1 MDDGAADLGAALD
14 LARLAA
20 ADGIR
25 VLAATPH
32 VRDDYPTSAAQME
45 RGLADVRAAVEAAGI
60 ELQLLPGGELALE
73 QAARLEPADLRRF
86 GLGGSD
92 RWLLIEFPYEGWP
105 LGLQRLGQAL
115 AGDGFRVVLGHPERN
130 AEVQGRPSRLHEF
143 AEAGMLVQ
151 LTAASVD
158 GRLGRRA
165 QAASRTLL
173 ELGLA
178 HLIASDAHA
187 PSVRAIG
194 LSAAAQ
200 AVRDPELARW
210 LTEGV
215 PGAIIDDSELPQ
227 RP

>member
-1 MDDGAADLGAALD
+1 M
-14 LARLAA
+14 ARLAA
-20 ADGIR
+20 ADGTR

-32 VRDDYPTSAAQME
+32 VREDYPTSAEQME
-45 RGLADVRAAVEAAGI
+45 RGVADVRAAVEAAGI
-60 ELQLLPGGELALE
+60 ELEVVPGGELALE
-73 QAARLEPADLRRF
+73 QAARLEPPELRRF

-92 RWLLIEFPYEGWP
+92 RWLLVEFPYDGWP

-115 AGDGFRVVLGHPERN
+115 AADGFGIVLAHPERN
-130 AEVQGRPSRLHEF
+130 GEVQGRPSRLQEF

-158 GRLGRRA
+158 GRLGRGARA
-165 QAASRTLL
+165 AARTLL

-194 LSAAAQ
+194 LAAAAQ
-200 AVRDPELARW
+200 EVRDPELARW

-215 PGAIIDDSELPQ
+215 PQAIVGGTELPP

>member
-1 MDDGAADLGAALD
+1 M
-14 LARLAA
+14 ARLAA
-20 ADGIR
+20 ADGTR

-32 VRDDYPTSAAQME
+32 VRDDYPTSAEQME
-45 RGLADVRAAVEAAGI
+45 RGVADVRAAVEAAGI
-60 ELQLLPGGELALE
+60 ELEVVPGGELALE
-73 QAARLEPADLRRF
+73 QAARLEPPELRRF

-92 RWLLIEFPYEGWP
+92 RWLLVEFPYDGWP

-115 AGDGFRVVLGHPERN
+115 AADGFGVVLAHPERN
-130 AEVQGRPSRLHEF
+130 GEVQGRPSRLQEF

-158 GRLGRRA
+158 GRLGRGARA
-165 QAASRTLL
+165 AARTLL

-194 LSAAAQ
+194 LAAAAQ
-200 AVRDPELARW
+200 EVRDPELARW

-215 PGAIIDDSELPQ
+215 PQAIVGGTEPPP

>member
-1 MDDGAADLGAALD
+1 M
-14 LARLAA
+14 ARLAA
-20 ADGIR
+20 ADGTR

-32 VRDDYPTSAAQME
+32 VREDYPTSAEQME
-45 RGLADVRAAVEAAGI
+45 RGVADVRAAVEAAGI
-60 ELQLLPGGELALE
+60 ELEVVPGGELALE
-73 QAARLEPADLRRF
+73 QAARLEPPELRRF

-92 RWLLIEFPYEGWP
+92 RWLLVEFPYDGWP

-115 AGDGFRVVLGHPERN
+115 AADGFGIVLAHPERN
-130 AEVQGRPSRLHEF
+130 GEVQGRPSRLQEF
-143 AEAGMLVQ
+143 AQAGMLVQ

-158 GRLGRRA
+158 GRLGRGARA
-165 QAASRTLL
+165 AARTLV

-194 LSAAAQ
+194 LAAAAQ
-200 AVRDPELARW
+200 EVRDPELARW

-215 PGAIIDDSELPQ
+215 PQAIVGGTELPP

>member
-1 MDDGAADLGAALD
+1 M
-14 LARLAA
+14 ARLAA
-20 ADGIR
+20 ADGTR

-32 VRDDYPTSAAQME
+32 VRDDYPTSAEQME
-45 RGLADVRAAVEAAGI
+45 RGVADVRAAVEAAGI
-60 ELQLLPGGELALE
+60 ELEVVPGGELALE
-73 QAARLEPADLRRF
+73 QAARLEPPELRRF

-92 RWLLIEFPYEGWP
+92 RWLLVEFPYDGWP

-115 AGDGFRVVLGHPERN
+115 AADGFGVVLAHPERN
-130 AEVQGRPSRLHEF
+130 GEVQGRPSRLQEF

-158 GRLGRRA
+158 GRLGRGARA
-165 QAASRTLL
+165 AARTLL
-173 ELGLA
+173 DLGLA

-194 LSAAAQ
+194 LAAAAQ
-200 AVRDPELARW
+200 EVRDPELARW

-215 PGAIIDDSELPQ
+215 PQAIVEGTEPPP